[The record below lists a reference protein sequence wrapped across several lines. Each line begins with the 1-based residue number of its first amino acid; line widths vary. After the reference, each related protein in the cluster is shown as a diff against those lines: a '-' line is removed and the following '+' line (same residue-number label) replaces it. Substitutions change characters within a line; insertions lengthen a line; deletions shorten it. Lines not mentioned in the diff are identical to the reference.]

1 MPTPSLPA
9 ENPAGSRPAGRLFA
23 AVLVLYALT
32 AYGGIRSPDGEAV
45 YRVAESL
52 ALHGSFAVEE
62 ELDWRGFGLARG
74 RDGRL
79 YSVFG
84 PLQSLAE
91 APFVAGANAILGER
105 SDAGGRVPFGPSFHV
120 GDGLP
125 AAVRGERPT
134 VPRPHA
140 LRFAA
145 SWATVLA
152 AAASVLVFFRL
163 ARRCGRSDRSA
174 LVAALLYGLG
184 SLAWWYA
191 GSDFSEPLATL
202 LALLSLDLLTR
213 SDRRLVGPPRP
224 DASAVAGLALGLSI
238 LAHVTSVLFVPLF
251 ALYAGAR
258 SRTTGPTL
266 RGGVARLLRFAG
278 GLAVPLA
285 ALALYNAARFGS
297 PFETGRAVDP
307 AAAAALGYGRF
318 VAPWAGLHGLL
329 LSSGKGVLLYC
340 PAVLLGVVAWPALRR
355 RHRILADVLAGS
367 VLTRLFFVAARS
379 DWHGGFALGPRLLVP
394 TIPFL
399 LLPVAAWLAEGGGER
414 FRLVAG
420 VTLACVAQQLYF
432 ALAEVFG
439 FLHLT
444 NTANADFD
452 WRVSPLLHL
461 WQARPAP
468 WWLSGHFV
476 PLVWLWLGAAV
487 ILLPGLAWLLGRL
500 RGEAG

>member
-1 MPTPSLPA
+1 MPTPPTPTES
-9 ENPAGSRPAGRLFA
+9 PAGSRSAGRLFA

-52 ALHGSFAVEE
+52 ALHGSFAVQD
-62 ELDWRGFGLARG
+62 ELDWRGFGLSRG

-91 APFVAGANAILGER
+91 APFIAGANALLGDRPE
-105 SDAGGRVPFGPSFHV
+105 AGGSVPFGPSFHV
-120 GDGLP
+120 GDGLS
-125 AAVRGERPT
+125 AAVRGERPA

-152 AAASVLVFFRL
+152 AAAGVLVFFQL
-163 ARRCGRSDRSA
+163 ARRIGGSERNA
-174 LVAALLYGLG
+174 LAATLLYGLG
-184 SLAWWYA
+184 SLAWPYA
-191 GSDFSEPLATL
+191 GTDFSEPLATL
-202 LALLSLDLLTR
+202 LALLSLALLAR
-213 SDRRLVGPPRP
+213 SDPQLAGLRRP
-224 DASAVAGLALGLSI
+224 DGTSVAGLALGLSI
-238 LAHVTSVLFVPLF
+238 LAHLTSVLFVPFF

-258 SRTTGPTL
+258 PRTKGQAAS
-266 RGGVARLLRFAG
+266 GKGARLLRFVG
-278 GLAVPLA
+278 GLVVPLV

-297 PFETGRAVDP
+297 PFETGRSVDQ

-329 LSSGKGVLLYC
+329 LSSGKGLLLYC
-340 PAVLLGVVAWPALRR
+340 PAVLLGLAAWPALRR
-355 RHRILADVLAGS
+355 RHSVLALVLAGS

-394 TIPFL
+394 AIPFL
-399 LLPVAAWLAEGGGER
+399 LLPVAAWIAEGGAER
-414 FRLVAG
+414 LRLVAW

-444 NTANADFD
+444 NIADADFD
-452 WRVSPLLHL
+452 WSVSPLLHL
-461 WQARPAP
+461 WQARPSP
-468 WWLSGHFV
+468 WWLAGHFV
-476 PLVWLWLGAAV
+476 PVVWLWLGAAA
-487 ILLPGLAWLLGRL
+487 ILLPVLAWRFGRL
-500 RGEAG
+500 RNEGR